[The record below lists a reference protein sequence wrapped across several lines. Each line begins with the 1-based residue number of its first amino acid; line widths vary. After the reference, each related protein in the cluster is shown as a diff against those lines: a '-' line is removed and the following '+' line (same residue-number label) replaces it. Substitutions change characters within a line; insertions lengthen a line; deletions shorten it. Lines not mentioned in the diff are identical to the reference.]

1 MCCRTWTG
9 EEAQLLT
16 AEERQEIDA
25 AVAMS
30 GRRRAACIDAMM
42 SVQSHRGWLSDE
54 TIEDL
59 AVYLRMTPA
68 ELDSVATFYNLIF
81 RQPVG
86 RHVILICDSV
96 SCWLLD
102 YEPLLDHLKSRLHV
116 EVGGTTADDRFTLLT
131 SVCLGAC
138 DRAPVMMIDGKLYG
152 NLTPEKID
160 AILAEHK

>member
-1 MCCRTWTG
+1 
-9 EEAQLLT
+9 LLT
-16 AEERQEIDA
+16 EEEQEEIDA

-30 GRRRAACIDAMM
+30 GRNRAACIDAMM
-42 SVQSHRGWLSDE
+42 SVQQHRGWLSDE
-54 TIEDL
+54 TL
-59 AVYLRMTPA
+59 ADIADYLRLTPA

-86 RHVILICDSV
+86 RHVILVCDSV

-102 YEPLLDHLKSRLHV
+102 YETLLDHLKSKLGV
-116 EVGGTTADDRFTLLT
+116 EIGGTTEDGRFTLLT

-138 DRAPVMMIDGKLYG
+138 DLAPVMMVDGTQYG

-160 AILAEHK
+160 AILGECK

>member
-1 MCCRTWTG
+1 M
-9 EEAQLLT
+9 LT

-42 SVQSHRGWLSDE
+42 AVQSHRGWLSDE
-54 TIEDL
+54 TIDEL
-59 AVYLRMTPA
+59 AEYLRMTPA

-86 RHVILICDSV
+86 RHVILVCDSV

-102 YEPLLDHLKSRLHV
+102 YETLLDHLKARLGV
-116 EVGGTTADDRFTLLT
+116 EVGGTTGDGRFTLLT

-138 DRAPVMMIDGKLYG
+138 DRAPVMMVDGKLYG
-152 NLTPEKID
+152 DLTPQSID
-160 AILAEHK
+160 AILAEHA

>member
-1 MCCRTWTG
+1 V
-9 EEAQLLT
+9 LT

-42 SVQSHRGWLSDE
+42 AVQAHRGWLSDE
-54 TIEDL
+54 TL
-59 AVYLRMTPA
+59 ANLAEYLRMTPA

-81 RQPVG
+81 RKPVG
-86 RHVILICDSV
+86 RHVILVCDSV

-102 YEPLLDHLKSRLHV
+102 YETLLDHLKSRLGV
-116 EVGGTTADDRFTLLT
+116 EVGGTTDDGRFTLLT

-138 DRAPVMMIDGKLYG
+138 DRAPVMMIDGRLYG
-152 NLTPEKID
+152 ELTPEKID
-160 AILAEHK
+160 AVLAEHE

>member
-1 MCCRTWTG
+1 M
-9 EEAQLLT
+9 LT
-16 AEERQEIDA
+16 AEERQEVDA

-42 SVQSHRGWLSDE
+42 AVQAHRRWLSDE
-54 TIEDL
+54 TL
-59 AVYLRMTPA
+59 AELAEYLRMTPA

-86 RHVILICDSV
+86 RHVILVCDSV

-102 YEPLLDHLKSRLHV
+102 YETLLDHLKSHLGV
-116 EVGGTTADDRFTLLT
+116 EVGGTTADGRFTLLT

-138 DRAPVMMIDGKLYG
+138 DRAPVMMVDGELHG
-152 NLTPEKID
+152 GLTAESID
-160 AILAEHK
+160 AILAEYQ